1 MSRNISNCEVGWPRA
16 GEGNQRIPQG
26 TALGC
31 GELRMS
37 KMETPSLTPLRHFF
51 SLSPEIQPR
60 FLAPYLW
67 TFIYSGNKISFCW
80 PGCFVSP
87 LWIFPSLL
95 IQEKGTSPIPKL
107 SGTAGIALQTPTDTF
122 GSSFGFVFRAW
133 LLLQLELQKHH
144 MHWEKE
150 KKKKSQHL
158 VLSVF
163 CHKPDLLPVL
173 TFFPSSSWSESWGI
187 IPRNPSPGC
196 GFLGSPSSCL
206 FSRNIKF
213 IAFN

>member
-51 SLSPEIQPR
+51 SLSPEIQPW

-95 IQEKGTSPIPKL
+95 IQEKGTSSIPKL

-150 KKKKSQHL
+150 KKKKIPAPCSQCFL
-158 VLSVF
+158 PQARSSA
-163 CHKPDLLPVL
+163 CPDLLSKQFLEWKLGNHP
-173 TFFPSSSWSESWGI
+173 SES
-187 IPRNPSPGC
+187 IPRLWV
-196 GFLGSPSSCL
+196 LGITQQLPV
-206 FSRNIKF
+206 FQEY
-213 IAFN
+213 